1 MNEISITPASAAY
14 SNGKAADEQT
24 GEAFMNK
31 RTKIVVLHMKEVIY
45 TGIFIFLGIVLI
57 VLLAIMFWPD
67 REMDAGGSA
76 SRTEQSDGGNGT
88 DEASEEAVAET
99 AAYLPGIYSVS
110 LDLSGSTMEMQVIIE
125 NDGISNVSFTYL
137 DDTIR
142 TMYPLFEP
150 VLQDIA
156 SQLKAGVALEDVTYE
171 ESCRYTATVL
181 LNALAEVLESAKQ

>member
-1 MNEISITPASAAY
+1 
-14 SNGKAADEQT
+14 
-24 GEAFMNK
+24 MNK

-57 VLLAIMFWPD
+57 VLLAIMFKPG
-67 REMDAGGSA
+67 REMDAGESA
-76 SRTEQSDGGNGT
+76 SRTEQSDGT
-88 DEASEEAVAET
+88 DGSNSEAALET

-137 DDTIR
+137 DDTIQ

-150 VLQDIA
+150 VLEDIA
-156 SQLKAGVALEDVTYE
+156 SQLQEGVALEDVTYE
-171 ESCRYTATVL
+171 ESQKYTATVL
-181 LNALAEVLESAKQ
+181 LNALNEVLESAKR

>member
-1 MNEISITPASAAY
+1 
-14 SNGKAADEQT
+14 
-24 GEAFMNK
+24 MNK

-57 VLLAIMFWPD
+57 VLLAMMFKPN

-76 SRTEQSDGGNGT
+76 SRTEQTDGT
-88 DEASEEAVAET
+88 DGINNAGEEAVEEA

-110 LDLSGSTMEMQVIIE
+110 LDLSGSAMEMQVIIE

-137 DDTIR
+137 DDTIQ

-150 VLQDIA
+150 VLEDIA
-156 SQLKAGVALEDVTYE
+156 SQLREGIALEDVTCE
-171 ESCRYTATVL
+171 DSQKYTATVL
-181 LNALAEVLESAKQ
+181 LNALKEVLESARK